1 MKLTTA
7 NRFPRNHLESFETKR
22 DDEYRCYTFCT
33 MSLLFQIGALVMA
46 TQQPSSTNAHLQL
59 QDGNVGADCPDRQ
72 GIKQVCHAQGPSD
85 VLVGDSAALDGP
97 FKLCGSDLKPEN
109 QRKVGE
115 TRRAVVMKQ
124 RRNTG
129 TDEGKF

>member
-1 MKLTTA
+1 MLHFQHHVLVLPDRGASDGDSTA
-7 NRFPRNHLESFETKR
+7 KQYKR
-22 DDEYRCYTFCT
+22 T
-33 MSLLFQIGALVMA
+33 
-46 TQQPSSTNAHLQL
+46 SSTTGRECGSRL
-59 QDGNVGADCPDRQ
+59 PDRQ
-72 GIKQVCHAQGPSD
+72 DIKQVCHTQGPSD

-115 TRRAVVMKQ
+115 TRRAVAMKQ